1 MRHLRLI
8 AVPLAALSLV
18 SCGLTEEQLQP
29 TITRAEA
36 ERKVLS
42 YDLDVRRTLLG
53 GSQTEA
59 SARRLDSLECETA
72 DIPGPKGRVESSLD
86 TQLVSHKPEG
96 NKAVFDA
103 FEQKV
108 RALGFTEKWRYP
120 DAVMYTSSKDEFA
133 IGLTESRDSSKTLT
147 LSVSSPCVWPDGTAI
162 KE

>member
-1 MRHLRLI
+1 MLRLI

-53 GSQTEA
+53 GSQSEA
-59 SARRLDSLECETA
+59 SAGRLRSGACETT
-72 DIPGPKGRVESSLD
+72 DIPGPKGREQSYLH
-86 TQLVSHKPEG
+86 TQLVSDKPEG

-103 FEQKV
+103 
-108 RALGFTEKWRYP
+108 
-120 DAVMYTSSKDEFA
+120 
-133 IGLTESRDSSKTLT
+133 
-147 LSVSSPCVWPDGTAI
+147 
-162 KE
+162 